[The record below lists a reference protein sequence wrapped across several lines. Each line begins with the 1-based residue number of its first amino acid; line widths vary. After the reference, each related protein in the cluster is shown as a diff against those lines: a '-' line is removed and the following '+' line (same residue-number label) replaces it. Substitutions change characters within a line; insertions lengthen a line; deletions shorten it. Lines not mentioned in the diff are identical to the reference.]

1 MLFWC
6 VVICLER
13 GADCL
18 HMVQPM
24 CVFVCPLSYLR
35 NYTFDLRQFFVRITY
50 DRGSMLLWRCS
61 DRVCTFGFM
70 DDVIFA
76 HKPRSLDVASHLQRS
91 AHAALGLAINCAQ

>member
-1 MLFWC
+1 VDDGEAYQAFCLQCFDTVSWAPGRAMLFWC

-35 NYTFDLRQFFVRITY
+35 NYTFDLRQFF
-50 DRGSMLLWRCS
+50 
-61 DRVCTFGFM
+61 
-70 DDVIFA
+70 
-76 HKPRSLDVASHLQRS
+76 
-91 AHAALGLAINCAQ
+91 CAYYL